1 MRDRDTGTLY
11 FDNAKGR
18 WIAKLQTG
26 LTPRGAPRYTKRSA
40 LTRPEA
46 VKLLKRLT
54 VEREKGE
61 LSTGKDQTFQ
71 EFTMFY
77 YDHSG
82 SQRIRATTKESY
94 LYLFSHYVFP
104 AIGKKKLRA
113 ITRQDL
119 EQLLY
124 GLRERLAAETVNQV
138 RTLIRHVFK
147 VALEDDLVTKNP
159 MGGIAK
165 FKRDALDPTFKRL
178 PPDADE
184 MRNILNLAKGTD
196 LELFFHIACST
207 GMRRGEILGLHWEDI
222 NFDLGT
228 LTVNRTLR
236 EGTRVARDGTSITRP
251 TYNPPKTKASRRTIR
266 LAPPVLDLLHLAK
279 VCQDINRAAAG
290 ESWIETDAVFTNQ
303 VGTEVW
309 PSNFSKKVDR
319 FFKKHGLRKFRIH
332 DIRHGFACVLLD
344 AGHPLEEITDQLGHS
359 SIQITKDTY
368 GSYAPRLAQRAAVG
382 MANALYPGV
391 PMEETVSPS
400 VRVSA
405 TQVAPGWTPR

>member
-1 MRDRDTGTLY
+1 MRDRDTGTIY
-11 FDNAKGR
+11 FDNSKER

-26 LTPRGAPRYTKRSA
+26 LTSRGAPRYTKRSA

-46 VKLLKRLT
+46 VKLLVRLT

-71 EFTMFY
+71 EFTTYY

-82 SQRIRATTKESY
+82 GQRIRESTKDGY
-94 LYLFSHYVFP
+94 LYLFNHYVFP
-104 AIGKKKLRA
+104 SIGKKKLRA

-119 EQLLY
+119 ERLLY

-138 RTLIRHVFK
+138 RTLISHVFR

-159 MGGIAK
+159 VLGIAK
-165 FKRDALDPTFKRL
+165 FKREALDPTFKRI
-178 PPDADE
+178 PPEAEE
-184 MRNILNLAKGTD
+184 MRTILRLAEGTD
-196 LELFFHIACST
+196 LDLFFNIAFST

-236 EGTRVARDGTSITRP
+236 EGTRVARDGSSVSRP
-251 TYNPPKTKASRRTIR
+251 ICNPPKTKASRRTIR
-266 LAPPVLDLLHLAK
+266 LAPPVLDLLHLTRMS
-279 VCQDINRAAAG
+279 QDVDRAAAG
-290 ESWIETDAVFTNQ
+290 ESWIETDSVFTNQ
-303 VGTEVW
+303 IGTEVW
-309 PSNFSKKVDR
+309 PSNIWKKVDR
-319 FFKKHGLRKFRIH
+319 FFTKHNLRKFRIH

-344 AGHPLEEITDQLGHS
+344 SGHPLEEITDQLGHS

-382 MANALYPGV
+382 MANVLYPGV
-391 PMEETVSPS
+391 PMEETVSPTL
-400 VRVSA
+400 RVPA
-405 TQVAPGWTPR
+405 AKVVPGWTPG